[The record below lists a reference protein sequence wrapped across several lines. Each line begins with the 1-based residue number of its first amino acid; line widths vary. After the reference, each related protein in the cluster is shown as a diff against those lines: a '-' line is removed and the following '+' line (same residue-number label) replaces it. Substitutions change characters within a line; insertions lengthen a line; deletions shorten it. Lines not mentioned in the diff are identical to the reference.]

1 MRSNL
6 PVIDEEYP
14 FPEGEMLMSTTD
26 LKGRILNCNPSF
38 IRVSGYTREQ
48 LLGQPHNMI
57 RHPDMPEEAFRDMW
71 ATIQAGHPWSGM
83 VKNRRADGRYYWV
96 QANVTPLLEGGQP
109 IGFMS
114 VRTQPD
120 RQDVAQ
126 AVQLYA
132 RMREEKASGKLI
144 HTLRSGQLV
153 ANTMAGRTSRLL
165 HLDLAGELTACAMF
179 LAVLGF
185 VLGVSL
191 SGGWK
196 EIATWELLVI
206 ALAAGVMTMGVRVLF
221 IHLAISPLKELLRVA
236 NRMAAGDLTVSVKS
250 QRRDAIGQL
259 TRALNQLK
267 VNLFTIV
274 RDARTEVEQMQVA
287 THEIATGNQD
297 LSSRTEAQAGS
308 LQQTAA
314 SMEEITGTV
323 RHSASTAEEAATLAQ
338 QAMAITSRSGEAV
351 DHLTETMKGIEASS
365 SRITDIIQVID
376 SIAFQTNIL
385 ALNAA
390 VEAARAGEQ
399 GRGFAVVASE
409 VRALAQR
416 TATAA
421 REVKQLITESS
432 DNVKAGCG
440 LTGSVQE
447 TMQETLS
454 SVRKMGQLVEDISH
468 AVSEQFKGLSQINSA
483 VSHLDGITQQNAAAV
498 EEIAAASMSLAGR
511 AQIVATSVQV
521 FRLSDKD
528 RMDQGDA
535 VALRRQNGDRATA

>member
-38 IRVSGYTREQ
+38 IRVSGFTREQ

-71 ATIQAGHPWSGM
+71 ATVQAGHPWSGL

-96 QANVTPLLEGGQP
+96 QANVTPLLEAGQP
-109 IGFMS
+109 IGYMS

-132 RMREEKASGKLI
+132 RMREEKAAGTMV

-153 ANTMAGRTSRLL
+153 RNTLAGRIERLAN
-165 HLDLAGELTACAMF
+165 LDLAGELTACAMG
-179 LAVLGF
+179 LAALGF
-185 VLGVSL
+185 ALGVSL
-191 SGGWK
+191 AGGWS
-196 EIATWELLVI
+196 EIASWEWLVI
-206 ALAAGVMTMGVRVLF
+206 LVSTGLMMFAVRALF
-221 IHLAISPLKELLRVA
+221 IHLAISPLKELLRAA
-236 NRMAAGDLTVSVKS
+236 NRMAAGDLTVTVKS

-314 SMEEITGTV
+314 SMEQITGTV
-323 RHSASTAEEAATLAQ
+323 RHSASTAEEAASLAQ
-338 QAMAITSRSGEAV
+338 QAMAITTRSGEAV

-365 SRITDIIQVID
+365 TRITDIIQVID

-421 REVKQLITESS
+421 REVKQLINESS

-440 LTGSVQE
+440 LTSSVQE

-468 AVSEQFKGLSQINSA
+468 AVSEQFKGLSQINTA

-511 AQIVATSVQV
+511 ARIVATSVQV

-528 RMDQGDA
+528 HMDQSNA
-535 VALRRQNGDRATA
+535 VELRRQHGEHATA

>member
-71 ATIQAGHPWSGM
+71 ATIQAGHPWSGL

-120 RQDVAQ
+120 QQEVAQ

-132 RMREEKASGKLI
+132 RMREEKASGKPI

-153 ANTMAGRTSRLL
+153 TNTMVGRTSRLL
-165 HLDLAGELTACAMF
+165 HLDLAGELTACAMV

-365 SRITDIIQVID
+365 TRITDIIQVID

-454 SVRKMGQLVEDISH
+454 AVRKMGQLVEDISH

>member
-71 ATIQAGHPWSGM
+71 ATIQAGHPWSGL